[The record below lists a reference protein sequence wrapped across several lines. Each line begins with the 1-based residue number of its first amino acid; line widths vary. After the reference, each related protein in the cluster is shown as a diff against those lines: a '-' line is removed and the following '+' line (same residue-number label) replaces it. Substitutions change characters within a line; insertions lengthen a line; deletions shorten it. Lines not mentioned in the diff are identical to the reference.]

1 MNDIVK
7 EYITS
12 GKDLREILNDRLKA
26 NDRKWIAIFILFS
39 IIWVGYVCII
49 NQRNL
54 DLVTKNETLQ
64 HDKFVSDSI
73 IENLQNKCSSAV
85 YFKDITIK

>member
-12 GKDLREILNDRLKA
+12 GKDLREILNNRIKA
-26 NDRKWIAIFILFS
+26 NDRKWIALFILFS
-39 IIWVGYVCII
+39 IIWIGYVCII

-54 DLVTKNETLQ
+54 DLVTENKTLQ
-64 HDKFVSDSI
+64 HDKFINDSI
-73 IENLQNKCSSAV
+73 IESLENKLNSAV
-85 YFKDITIK
+85 YFKDIK